1 MWTSDTY
8 GILGST
14 RGVKLVYSLE
24 ALVVSSYGVVTSNH
38 ISSGELGIVVSTRHT
53 STRPQLSL
61 YRFVSMSNLEV
72 VLFSSISAVFFLGY
86 HTSSTMWYASVT
98 AP

>member
-24 ALVVSSYGVVTSNH
+24 VLVVSSYEVVTSNH

-53 STRPQLSL
+53 STRPQRRLYPDLSL
-61 YRFVSMSNLEV
+61 WITWKLYCSQGYQP
-72 VLFSSISAVFFLGY
+72 SSFWGTIHLQLCG
-86 HTSSTMWYASVT
+86 MLR
-98 AP
+98 